1 MQTISFGKS
10 EILKLI
16 EVIKYIDDEEG
27 FSDKIYLSNIYLS
40 NIFWHNI
47 N

>member
-16 EVIKYIDDEEG
+16 EVNKYIDDQEV
-27 FSDKIYLSNIYLS
+27 FSDKISHLS
-40 NIFWHNI
+40 NIF
-47 N
+47 